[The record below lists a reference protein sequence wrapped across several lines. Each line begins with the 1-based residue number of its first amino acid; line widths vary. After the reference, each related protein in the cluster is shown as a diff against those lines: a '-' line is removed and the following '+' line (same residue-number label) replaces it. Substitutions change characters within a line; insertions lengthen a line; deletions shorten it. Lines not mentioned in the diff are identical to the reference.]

1 MKKNLISICGLILI
15 NISAF
20 SQVKFT
26 KFEIPIESEK
36 NSLIAESNNC
46 ESCNASLD
54 PALQEKTT
62 YYKQSNLR
70 DWLYQYFKSNEE
82 QRRVMKNSAAQDI
95 NLSAV
100 VKSIPIKFGYNSSE
114 SKEYNYW
121 NNKHIEWTNTRLISI
136 DDIAYLF
143 KADSKDQLQAWL
155 ECKKIS
161 CGFTSANYADKS
173 IFLDIEK
180 IRDGK
185 YNISLTN
192 LSLANIKITDI
203 QADGTIEKETGKD
216 FSVNN
221 RVSNKGGKISA
232 VYSSKST
239 IDVDFSISVTYNI
252 LGTDDKGTTN
262 VIYRIKPKLPD
273 APIGTIIATTL
284 TYEQFLRINQ
294 IENLSS
300 SEQIWL
306 PCDGRAVQNGNF
318 ITKTPDLRGVFIRG
332 ANVMD
337 KNENLNTKP
346 VDKMQINPQD
356 IPVGTIQLDAFQG
369 HKHFNDDQLVK
380 RGDTD
385 LPNQPD
391 QRPNQRYSDNSAGIY
406 DAGYGTPRISTETRP
421 INITVIYLIRVR

>member
-1 MKKNLISICGLILI
+1 MKKNLVCICGLILL

-26 KFEIPIESEK
+26 KFEIPIQSEK
-36 NSLIAESNNC
+36 KSLIAESNNC

-82 QRRVMKNSAAQDI
+82 QRRVMKNSAEQDI
-95 NLSAV
+95 NLAAV

-121 NNKHIEWTNTRLISI
+121 NSKFIEWTNTRLISI

-216 FSVNN
+216 FNVNK
-221 RVSNKGGKISA
+221 RISNKGGKISA
-232 VYSSKST
+232 IYSSKSN
-239 IDVDFSISVTYNI
+239 IDVDFSISVTYKI

-262 VIYRIKPKLPD
+262 VIYRVKPKLPD

-318 ITKTPDLRGVFIRG
+318 ITKAPDLRGLFIRG

-346 VDKMQINPQD
+346 VDKMQSNPQD

-369 HKHFNDDQLVK
+369 HKHFNDNQLVK